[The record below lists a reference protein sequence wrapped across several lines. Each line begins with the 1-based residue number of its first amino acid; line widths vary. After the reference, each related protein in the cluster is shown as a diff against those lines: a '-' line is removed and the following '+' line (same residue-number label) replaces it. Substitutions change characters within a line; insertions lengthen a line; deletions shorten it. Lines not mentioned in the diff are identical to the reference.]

1 MKYITYLIT
10 IIFIILT
17 LFNFNIITDS
27 ISLSFNICINNLL
40 PSLIPFLLISNI
52 IVKKNLLVNNTLSTT
67 LLCIISGS
75 PSNAKYI
82 SNYINYNII
91 SIKDSQKL
99 INYLQYVNPIYI
111 LNVIGLLTLNNKKY
125 GLIILVSNIISS
137 LILKVYYGKIEYNNH
152 KFNNETLFNTITNSI
167 KDTINTVLYIIGIIT
182 CFFIITSYIDII
194 ININKNYKF
203 IYGIIEITQGIN
215 YLKDSNINIY
225 LKTIIASFLISFGGL
240 SIHLQVFGI
249 LDNKK
254 IRYKSYFFNRIIHSL
269 ISILVTSILFY
280 ILN

>member
-1 MKYITYLIT
+1 MNYITYLIT
-10 IIFIILT
+10 TIIIVLT

-27 ISLSFNICINNLL
+27 INLSFNVCINNLL

-52 IVKKNLLVNNTLSTT
+52 IVKRNLLVTNTFSTT

-91 SIKDSQKL
+91 SLKDAQKL
-99 INYLQYVNPIYI
+99 INYLQYTNPIYI

-137 LILKVYYGKIEYNNH
+137 LILKAYYGKIEYNNY
-152 KFNNETLFNTITNSI
+152 KISNETLFNTITNSI

-194 ININKNYKF
+194 FNINKNYRF

-215 YLKDSNINIY
+215 YLKDSNINVY
-225 LKTIIASFLISFGGL
+225 LKTIISSFLISFGGL

-254 IRYKSYFFNRIIHSL
+254 IRYKSYFLNRIIHSL
-269 ISILVTSILFY
+269 ISIVITSILFY